1 MADGTSDGTF
11 LNFLVKNPSPNSY
24 RGRIAPTPTGH
35 LHLGHAKTFWM
46 AQERALVANGQLIL
60 RIEDLDLP
68 RCKPEFVEGCI
79 EDLNWFGFHW
89 QEGPGTG
96 GQRNPYFQSNRT
108 DIYRSTLETLIEQGQ
123 VYRCYC
129 SRKDIEQAAR
139 APHAA
144 DDELVYPGTCR
155 KTNDQENSRANRNQY
170 CWRFKVPQG
179 ISIRFKDRHLGFCQF
194 EAEKH
199 FGDFVV
205 WRADGVP
212 SYQLAVT
219 VDDHLM
225 NISEVVRG
233 EDLIISTAR
242 QLLLYEALQW
252 APPDFYH
259 CPLVLD
265 EKGQRLAKRHQ
276 SLSLRALR
284 ESGKT
289 PEQIRAEWDK

>member
-1 MADGTSDGTF
+1 
-11 LNFLVKNPSPNSY
+11 VKNALPNVY

-35 LHLGHAKTFWM
+35 LHLGHAKTFWT
-46 AQERALVANGQLIL
+46 AQERALTADGQLIL
-60 RIEDLDLP
+60 RIEDLDLT
-68 RCKPEFVEGCI
+68 RCKPEFVEACI
-79 EDLNWFGFHW
+79 EDMSWFGLHW
-89 QEGPGTG
+89 HEGPGN
-96 GQRNPYFQSNRT
+96 GQHAPYFQSKRT
-108 DIYRSTLETLIEQGQ
+108 DLYQSTLEKLIEHGH

-139 APHAA
+139 APHAV
-144 DDELVYPGTCR
+144 DDELIYPGTCR
-155 KTNDQENSRANRNQY
+155 NCNDLKKPQSRKDQF
-170 CWRFKVPQG
+170 CWRFKVPEG
-179 ISIRFKDRHLGFCQF
+179 IRICFDDGQLGLCQF

-225 NISEVVRG
+225 NITEVVRG

-252 APPDFYH
+252 APPEFYH

-265 EKGQRLAKRHQ
+265 EEGQRLAKRHQ

-289 PEQIRAEWDK
+289 PEQIRAGWGE

>member
-1 MADGTSDGTF
+1 MAERESDGPILKF
-11 LNFLVKNPSPNSY
+11 IVKNVSPNSY
-24 RGRIAPTPTGH
+24 RGRIAPTPTGL
-35 LHLGHAKTFWM
+35 LHQGHAKTFWT
-46 AQERALVANGQLIL
+46 AQERAKTAGGHLLL
-60 RIEDLDLP
+60 RIEDLDLA
-68 RCKPEFVEGCI
+68 RCKPEFVKGCI

-89 QEGPGTG
+89 HEGPKIG
-96 GQRNPYFQSNRT
+96 GPHDPYFQSQRT
-108 DIYRSTLETLIEQGQ
+108 EFYQSSLESLIDKGY

-144 DDELVYPGTCR
+144 DDEIVYPGTCR
-155 KTNDQENSRANRNQY
+155 HKTNQKKPETNKDQF
-170 CWRFKVPQG
+170 CWRFKVPDG
-179 ISIRFKDRHLGFCQF
+179 RNIPFDDGYLGPCEFKGG
-194 EAEKH
+194 EH

-225 NISEVVRG
+225 HITEVVRG

-242 QLLLYEALQW
+242 QLLLYEALGW
-252 APPDFYH
+252 DPPAFFH

-265 EKGQRLAKRHQ
+265 ENGQRLAKRHQ
-276 SLSLRALR
+276 SLSLKALR

-289 PEQIRAEWDK
+289 PKDIRDEWDT